1 LNKRDFQL
9 NPFVKKFNNYINKI
23 DNSLKT
29 ELEFYSWS
37 EFYLPL
43 KYACNGGKRIR
54 PFILTLCAES
64 LNNGNLN
71 SLNSRTR
78 ENIFTVSTAIE
89 LLHTE
94 SVIHD
99 DIIDSDNIRRGMPS
113 FHVKYGYNSSILTAD
128 FILGIILNIGAK
140 INNIQVTKELSNA
153 ALKMSEG
160 EMLELRLVKN
170 HNISQND
177 YIKVIE
183 NKTAS
188 LFEASAKIGAI
199 LGKGTDEQIN
209 ALANYGR
216 LLGIAYQIHD
226 DLIDYNNEERLFNI
240 LVKQNDDE
248 VNKFVEIM
256 ENTYLNYSQFAL
268 KELETINNNNSKK
281 ILEELT
287 NLESIT

>member
-1 LNKRDFQL
+1 MNKRDSQL
-9 NPFVKKFNNYINKI
+9 NPFKKFNNYIDKI
-23 DNSLKT
+23 DESLKR
-29 ELEFYSWS
+29 ELDQYSWS

-64 LNNGNLN
+64 LNCGNLE
-71 SLNSRTR
+71 SLSSRVQD
-78 ENIFTVSTAIE
+78 NIFTASTAIE

-94 SVIHD
+94 STIHD
-99 DIIDSDNIRRGMPS
+99 DIIDSDNIRRGVPS
-113 FHVKYGYNSSILTAD
+113 FHIKYGYNASILTAD

-140 INNIQVTKELSNA
+140 INDHLVTKELSTA
-153 ALKMSEG
+153 AIKMSEG
-160 EMLELRLVKN
+160 EMLEIRLVKN
-170 HNISQND
+170 HNISEKD
-177 YIKVIE
+177 YIQVIE

-199 LGKGTDEQIN
+199 LGEGNEKQVN

-240 LVKQNDDE
+240 LVKQNDED
-248 VNKFVEIM
+248 NKFVEIM
-256 ENTYLNYSQFAL
+256 ENTYLNYTQLAR
-268 KELETINNNNSKK
+268 KELDITTNNRSKK
-281 ILEELT
+281 ILEDLT
-287 NLESIT
+287 NLEALT

>member
-1 LNKRDFQL
+1 
-9 NPFVKKFNNYINKI
+9 
-23 DNSLKT
+23 
-29 ELEFYSWS
+29 
-37 EFYLPL
+37 
-43 KYACNGGKRIR
+43 
-54 PFILTLCAES
+54 LTLCAES
-64 LNNGNLN
+64 LNNGNLD
-71 SLNSRTR
+71 SLNSRAI
-78 ENIFTVSTAIE
+78 ENIYTVSTAIE

-94 SVIHD
+94 SIIHD
-99 DIIDSDNIRRGMPS
+99 DIIDSDSTRRGMPS

-140 INNIQVTKELSNA
+140 ISNNHVSKELSNA
-153 ALKMSEG
+153 VLKMSEG
-160 EMLELRLVKN
+160 EMMELRLVKN
-170 HNISQND
+170 HHISQND

-199 LGKGTDEQIN
+199 LGSGNDKEIN
-209 ALANYGR
+209 ALANYGK

-240 LVKQNDDE
+240 FVKQNDED
-248 VNKFVEIM
+248 NKCVEIM
-256 ENTYLNYSQFAL
+256 ENTYLNYSDLAR
-268 KELETINNNNSKK
+268 KELKSINNNDSKK

>member
-1 LNKRDFQL
+1 MNKRDFQL
-9 NPFVKKFNNYINKI
+9 NPFVKKFINYINKI
-23 DNSLKT
+23 DDSLKR
-29 ELEFYSWS
+29 ELELYSWS

-43 KYACNGGKRIR
+43 KYACDGGKRIR

-71 SLNSRTR
+71 SLNSRAQDD
-78 ENIFTVSTAIE
+78 IFTVSTAIE

-94 SVIHD
+94 STIHD

-113 FHVKYGYNSSILTAD
+113 FYIKYGYNASILTAD

-140 INNIQVTKELSNA
+140 INNNLVTQELSNA
-153 ALKMSEG
+153 AIKMSEG
-160 EMLELRLVKN
+160 EMLEIRLVKN

-199 LGKGTDEQIN
+199 LGKGNEQQIN
-209 ALANYGR
+209 ALANYGK

-240 LVKQNDDE
+240 LVKQNDED
-248 VNKFVEIM
+248 NKFVEIM
-256 ENTYLNYSQFAL
+256 ENTYLNYSQMAM
-268 KELETINNNNSKK
+268 KELETIDNNQSKK

-287 NLESIT
+287 NLQSLT

>member
-9 NPFVKKFNNYINKI
+9 NPFVKKFINYINKI
-23 DNSLKT
+23 DDSLKR
-29 ELEFYSWS
+29 ELELYSWS

-43 KYACNGGKRIR
+43 KYACDGGKRIR
-54 PFILTLCAES
+54 PLILTLCAES

-71 SLNSRTR
+71 SLNSRAQD
-78 ENIFTVSTAIE
+78 NIFTVSTAIE

-94 SVIHD
+94 STIHD

-113 FHVKYGYNSSILTAD
+113 FYIKYGYNASILTAD

-140 INNIQVTKELSNA
+140 INNNLVTQELSNA
-153 ALKMSEG
+153 AIKMSEG
-160 EMLELRLVKN
+160 EMLEIRLVKN

-199 LGKGTDEQIN
+199 LGKGNEQQIN
-209 ALANYGR
+209 ALANYGK

-240 LVKQNDDE
+240 LVKQNDED
-248 VNKFVEIM
+248 NKFVEIM
-256 ENTYLNYSQFAL
+256 ENTYLNYSQMAK
-268 KELETINNNNSKK
+268 KELETIDNNQSKK

-287 NLESIT
+287 NLQSLT

>member
-9 NPFVKKFNNYINKI
+9 NPFVKKFINYINKI
-23 DNSLKT
+23 DDSLKR
-29 ELEFYSWS
+29 ELELYSWS

-43 KYACNGGKRIR
+43 KYACDGGKRIR

-71 SLNSRTR
+71 SLNSRAQD
-78 ENIFTVSTAIE
+78 NIFTVSTAIE

-94 SVIHD
+94 STIHD

-113 FHVKYGYNSSILTAD
+113 FYIKYGYNASILTAD

-140 INNIQVTKELSNA
+140 INNNLVTQELSNA
-153 ALKMSEG
+153 AIKMSEG
-160 EMLELRLVKN
+160 EMLEIRLVKN

-199 LGKGTDEQIN
+199 LGKGNEQQIN
-209 ALANYGR
+209 ALANYGK

-226 DLIDYNNEERLFNI
+226 DLVDYNNEERLFNI
-240 LVKQNDDE
+240 LVKQNDED
-248 VNKFVEIM
+248 NKFVEIM
-256 ENTYLNYSQFAL
+256 ENTYLNYSQMAK
-268 KELETINNNNSKK
+268 KELETIDNNQSKK

-287 NLESIT
+287 NLQSLT

>member
-9 NPFVKKFNNYINKI
+9 NPFVKKFINYINKI
-23 DNSLKT
+23 DDSLKR
-29 ELEFYSWS
+29 ELELYSWS

-43 KYACNGGKRIR
+43 KYACDGGKRIR

-71 SLNSRTR
+71 SLNSRAQD
-78 ENIFTVSTAIE
+78 NIFTVSTAIE

-94 SVIHD
+94 STIHD

-113 FHVKYGYNSSILTAD
+113 FYIKYGYNASILTAD

-140 INNIQVTKELSNA
+140 INNNLVTQELSNA
-153 ALKMSEG
+153 AIKMSERK
-160 EMLELRLVKN
+160 MLEIRLVKN

-199 LGKGTDEQIN
+199 LGKGNEQQIN
-209 ALANYGR
+209 ALANYGK

-240 LVKQNDDE
+240 LVKQNDED
-248 VNKFVEIM
+248 NKFVEIM
-256 ENTYLNYSQFAL
+256 ENTYLNYSQMAK
-268 KELETINNNNSKK
+268 KELETIDNNQSKK

-287 NLESIT
+287 NLQSLT

>member
-9 NPFVKKFNNYINKI
+9 NPFVKKFINYINKI
-23 DNSLKT
+23 DDSLKR
-29 ELEFYSWS
+29 ELELYSWS

-43 KYACNGGKRIR
+43 KYACDGGKRIR

-71 SLNSRTR
+71 SLNSRAQD
-78 ENIFTVSTAIE
+78 NIFTVSTAIE

-94 SVIHD
+94 STIHD

-113 FHVKYGYNSSILTAD
+113 FYIKYGYNASILTAD

-140 INNIQVTKELSNA
+140 INNNLVTQELSNA
-153 ALKMSEG
+153 AIKMSEG
-160 EMLELRLVKN
+160 EMLEIRLVKN

-199 LGKGTDEQIN
+199 LGKGNEQQIN
-209 ALANYGR
+209 ALANYGK

-240 LVKQNDDE
+240 LVKQNDED
-248 VNKFVEIM
+248 NKFVEIM
-256 ENTYLNYSQFAL
+256 ENTYLNYSQMAK
-268 KELETINNNNSKK
+268 KELETIDNNQSKK

-287 NLESIT
+287 NLQSLT

>member
-1 LNKRDFQL
+1 LDNRDFQL

-23 DNSLKT
+23 DDSLKR
-29 ELEFYSWS
+29 ELELYSWS

-54 PFILTLCAES
+54 PFILILCAES
-64 LNNGNLN
+64 LNNGYLG
-71 SLNSRTR
+71 SLNSRVT

-89 LLHTE
+89 LLHTQ

-113 FHVKYGYNSSILTAD
+113 FHVKYGYNASILTAD
-128 FILGIILNIGAK
+128 FILGMILNIGAK
-140 INNIQVTKELSNA
+140 INNNQVTKELSNA
-153 ALKMSEG
+153 SIKMSEG
-160 EMLELRLVKN
+160 EMLEIRLVKN
-170 HNISQND
+170 HNISQDD

-183 NKTAS
+183 NKTAA
-188 LFEASAKIGAI
+188 LFEASSKIGAI
-199 LGKGTDEQIN
+199 LGNGNEQQID

-226 DLIDYNNEERLFNI
+226 DLFDYNNEERLFNI
-240 LVKQNDDE
+240 LVKQNDQDNE
-248 VNKFVEIM
+248 FVEIM
-256 ENTYLNYSQFAL
+256 ENTYLTYSKLAL
-268 KELETINNNNSKK
+268 KELETITNNRAKK

-287 NLESIT
+287 NLETIT

>member
-1 LNKRDFQL
+1 
-9 NPFVKKFNNYINKI
+9 
-23 DNSLKT
+23 
-29 ELEFYSWS
+29 
-37 EFYLPL
+37 
-43 KYACNGGKRIR
+43 
-54 PFILTLCAES
+54 
-64 LNNGNLN
+64 
-71 SLNSRTR
+71 
-78 ENIFTVSTAIE
+78 
-89 LLHTE
+89 
-94 SVIHD
+94 
-99 DIIDSDNIRRGMPS
+99 MPS
-113 FHVKYGYNSSILTAD
+113 FHVKYGYNASILTAD

-140 INNIQVTKELSNA
+140 INNIQVIKELSNA

-170 HNISQND
+170 HNISQSD

-199 LGKGTDEQIN
+199 LGKGTDEQID

-268 KELETINNNNSKK
+268 KELETIHNNNSKK

>member
-1 LNKRDFQL
+1 MIKRDFQL
-9 NPFVKKFNNYINKI
+9 NPFVKKFNKYINKI
-23 DNSLKT
+23 DDSLKR
-29 ELEFYSWS
+29 ELELYSWS

-43 KYACNGGKRIR
+43 KYACDGGKRIR

-71 SLNSRTR
+71 SLNSRAQD
-78 ENIFTVSTAIE
+78 NISTVSTAIE

-94 SVIHD
+94 STIHD
-99 DIIDSDNIRRGMPS
+99 DIIDSDSLRRGMPS
-113 FHVKYGYNSSILTAD
+113 FHVKYGYNASILTAD

-140 INNIQVTKELSNA
+140 IDNNQVTQELSNA
-153 ALKMSEG
+153 AIKMSEG
-160 EMLELRLVKN
+160 EMLEIRLVKN

-199 LGKGTDEQIN
+199 LGKGNEQQIN
-209 ALANYGR
+209 ALANYGK

-240 LVKQNDDE
+240 LVKQNDED
-248 VNKFVEIM
+248 NKFVEIM
-256 ENTYLNYSQFAL
+256 EDTYLNYSQLAM
-268 KELETINNNNSKK
+268 KELEAINNNRSKK

-287 NLESIT
+287 NLQSLA

>member
-9 NPFVKKFNNYINKI
+9 NSFFKKFINYINKI
-23 DNSLKT
+23 DDSLKR
-29 ELEFYSWS
+29 ELELYSWS

-54 PFILTLCAES
+54 PFILTLAAES
-64 LNNGNLN
+64 LNKGNLEL
-71 SLNSRTR
+71 LNSRAI
-78 ENIFTVSTAIE
+78 ESIFTVSTAIE

-94 SVIHD
+94 SIIHD
-99 DIIDSDNIRRGMPS
+99 DIIDSDNLRRGLPS
-113 FHVKYGYNSSILTAD
+113 FHVKYGYNASILTAD
-128 FILGIILNIGAK
+128 FILGIILNIGSK
-140 INNIQVTKELSNA
+140 IDNKQVIKELSNA
-153 ALKMSEG
+153 AIKMSEG
-160 EMLELRLVKN
+160 EMLEIRMVKN
-170 HNISQND
+170 HNISQDD
-177 YIKVIE
+177 YIRVIE

-199 LGKGTDEQIN
+199 LGNGNDQQIK
-209 ALANYGR
+209 ALASYGK

-240 LVKQNDDE
+240 LVKHNNE
-248 VNKFVEIM
+248 GNKFVESM
-256 ENTYLNYSQFAL
+256 ENTYLNYSQMAL
-268 KELETINNNNSKK
+268 KELDKIDNNRSKK

>member
-1 LNKRDFQL
+1 LDKRDVQL
-9 NPFVKKFNNYINKI
+9 NPFVKKFSNYIDKI
-23 DNSLKT
+23 DDSLKR
-29 ELEFYSWS
+29 ELELYSWS

-54 PFILTLCAES
+54 PFILILCAES
-64 LNNGNLN
+64 LNNGHLD
-71 SLNSRTR
+71 SLNSRII

-89 LLHTE
+89 LLHTQ

-113 FHVKYGYNSSILTAD
+113 FHVKYGYNASILTAD
-128 FILGIILNIGAK
+128 FILGIILNTVAK
-140 INNIQVTKELSNA
+140 INNNQVTKELSNA
-153 ALKMSEG
+153 SIRMSEG
-160 EMLELRLVKN
+160 EMLEIRLVKN

-183 NKTAS
+183 NKTAA
-188 LFEASAKIGAI
+188 LFEASSKIGAI
-199 LGKGTDEQIN
+199 LGKGNDQQIT

-226 DLIDYNNEERLFNI
+226 DLFDYNNEERLFNM
-240 LVKQNDDE
+240 LVKQNDQDNE
-248 VNKFVEIM
+248 FVEIM
-256 ENTYLNYSQFAL
+256 ENTYLTYSQLAL
-268 KELETINNNNSKK
+268 KELETITNNKTKK

-287 NLESIT
+287 NLETIT